1 MLYEIK
7 NQTEKV
13 SKEFLESKFYDFCLY
28 CYIDL
33 KRYNGLEPI
42 ENYNELLKALK
53 EQINALR
60 VITTED
66 LFGCLT
72 WDIITAYN
80 NNLYED
86 LAKLDFLSINVEYLA
101 PYIEALKQIR
111 Y

>member
-13 SKEFLESKFYDFCLY
+13 SKEFLESKFYDFCLM
-28 CYIDL
+28 CYRDL
-33 KRYNGLEPI
+33 DMHITSPI
-42 ENYNELLKALK
+42 ENYNELLKALE
-53 EQINALR
+53 EQINASR

-72 WDIITAYN
+72 CDIITAYN

-101 PYIEALKQIR
+101 PYIDALKQIR